1 MILAIVILSILLAVS
16 IGLLIWSSKFDAKII
31 DDQASQI
38 RHLATEN
45 NNYQGSV
52 AHLKRQLA
60 KLQDEKAFD
69 LSKMNDDEI
78 KKLIEN
84 LPPKLKGKLR
94 KLQNAQSASSTE
106 VTGVIKNIDFDNH
119 DIF

>member
-1 MILAIVILSILLAVS
+1 MTPVVILSILLAVS
-16 IGLLIWSSKFDAKII
+16 IGLLILSSKHDVKII
-31 DDQASQI
+31 DDQATQI
-38 RHLATEN
+38 RRLANEN
-45 NNYQGSV
+45 SNYQDSV
-52 AHLKRQLA
+52 TRLKRQLA
-60 KLQDEKAFD
+60 KLEDEKAFD

-94 KLQNAQSASSTE
+94 KLQNAQSASSAE
-106 VTGVIKNIDFDNH
+106 VTRVIKNIDFDNH